1 MADHIRNGLRAGAIF
16 GVVLLFLILIGFTST
31 AASLIGNAVNGE
43 GEQALR
49 LGLAIFLALIG
60 LWAGANGAKATK
72 PDTWGRALI
81 SGLVA
86 GVIAG
91 LISGL
96 AAYIFGTIQYSG
108 PRVDMRPYLAALSP
122 QAVYTL
128 LFFFPRP
135 LMAGVIHMG
144 LLGASGLLGGI
155 LARGV
160 GRSEWRHSLTLRWE
174 SAAQSMRNVTVIKTL
189 QRHPAAS
196 YVLYGVLLLAVFAAP
211 QFLNNYWNF
220 TLGTIG
226 IYVLLGLGLNIVVGL
241 AGMLDLGYVA
251 FFAVGAYTVGLL
263 TAPRPHNLLWDF
275 WPTVPIALALA
286 ALAGVLLGIPVLRLR
301 GDYLAIVTLGFGE
314 IIRLLVKSDALAF
327 FFNGANGLPG
337 VAEPM
342 LFGRPF
348 NSERDFLYL
357 ILIAILI
364 VIFITIRLQN
374 SRVGRAW
381 IAIREDET
389 VAQAMG
395 IHLLRYKLLA
405 FGIGAAFAGLG
416 GLIFASRNQFT
427 SPDDLTLMVSINVL
441 AVVIVGGMGS
451 IPGVILGAFALKG
464 LPEVLRELETFR
476 IVAFGALLVVMMI
489 VRPEGLWPSRRRR
502 LEMHEEVTE
511 VAEEEEE
518 RAEELALGGETV

>member
-1 MADHIRNGLRAGAIF
+1 MADHIRNGLRAGVTF
-16 GVVLLFLILIGFTST
+16 GVVLVFLILIGFLST
-31 AASLIGNAVNGE
+31 MAGLIGNAVRGSTGE
-43 GEQALR
+43 DSLR
-49 LGLAIFLALIG
+49 LGLAIFLG
-60 LWAGANGAKATK
+60 LMGCWAGAAGAKATT
-72 PDTWGRALI
+72 PDKWTRALLG
-81 SGLVA
+81 GL
-86 GVIAG
+86 IAG
-91 LISGL
+91 AITGLITAL
-96 AAYIFGTIQYSG
+96 AVYIFGVVQYSG
-108 PRVDMRPYLAALSP
+108 PRVDMRPYLIALSP
-122 QAVYTL
+122 DAVRTL
-128 LFFFPRP
+128 LFFLTQP
-135 LMAGVIHMG
+135 LTAAAIYVG
-144 LLGASGLLGGI
+144 LLSATGVLGGA

-160 GRSEWRHSLTLRWE
+160 GRGEWRRPVSHWWE
-174 SAAQSMRNVTVIKTL
+174 NAAQNVRRIAFVATL

-196 YVLYGVLLLAVFAAP
+196 YVLYGILLLIVFAAP

-364 VIFITIRLQN
+364 VILVTVRLQN

-395 IHLLRYKLLA
+395 INLLRYKLLA

-502 LEMHEEVTE
+502 LEMHEVEAE
-511 VAEEEEE
+511 AEEEEE
-518 RAEELALGGETV
+518 RAEELALGGETA